1 MSPRQIGAGSDL
13 RKDEKE
19 GREGFVSRFIQY
31 ATRLMF
37 IPPMQPIKLQL
48 YTKPDCP
55 LCDKAKTALEK
66 VSEKYPIQ
74 VEEVDITKNL
84 GLFTKYKDLIPV
96 LEMERKRLFV
106 HRIDGSALKRKLMWK
121 GLRQRFIK

>member
-1 MSPRQIGAGSDL
+1 
-13 RKDEKE
+13 
-19 GREGFVSRFIQY
+19 
-31 ATRLMF
+31 MF

-48 YTKPDCP
+48 YTKSDCP
-55 LCDKAKTALEK
+55 LCDKAKAALEK

-96 LEMERKRLFV
+96 LEMEGKRLFV

-121 GLRQRFIK
+121 MLRQRFIK